1 MCGAGAVLARSAP
14 GRRTGGEHGYICKEK
29 RERGRGGGAAPGG
42 GRHPFGVLDGYVPLS
57 QGEMEL
63 YRSIREA
70 VPIVDAALRKLVRL
84 AGGVKVSCR
93 ESAAQEG
100 LDWFLQH
107 VNTGRGQRG
116 IQSFL
121 DGYLDSMLTFG
132 RAVGEIVPDRRGREI
147 AAVLCGNPA
156 DVEIREGSRRWSLPC
171 GDGDGD
177 GQLRELPRQELLLLP
192 PFSRRWA
199 APTA

>member
-1 MCGAGAVLARSAP
+1 MRQGEGREESLGIFARKRENGAGAAVQL
-14 GRRTGGEHGYICKEK
+14 
-29 RERGRGGGAAPGG
+29 REG

-116 IQSFL
+116 I
-121 DGYLDSMLTFG
+121 
-132 RAVGEIVPDRRGREI
+132 
-147 AAVLCGNPA
+147 
-156 DVEIREGSRRWSLPC
+156 
-171 GDGDGD
+171 
-177 GQLRELPRQELLLLP
+177 
-192 PFSRRWA
+192 
-199 APTA
+199 

>member
-1 MCGAGAVLARSAP
+1 MGIFARKRENGAGAAVQL
-14 GRRTGGEHGYICKEK
+14 
-29 RERGRGGGAAPGG
+29 REG

-132 RAVGEIVPDRRGREI
+132 RAVGDRKS
-147 AAVLCGNPA
+147 V
-156 DVEIREGSRRWSLPC
+156 V
-171 GDGDGD
+171 
-177 GQLRELPRQELLLLP
+177 
-192 PFSRRWA
+192 
-199 APTA
+199 

>member
-1 MCGAGAVLARSAP
+1 MRQGEGREESMGIFARKRENGAGAAVQL
-14 GRRTGGEHGYICKEK
+14 
-29 RERGRGGGAAPGG
+29 REG

-156 DVEIREGSRRWSLPC
+156 DVEIREGESPLELPC
-171 GDGDGD
+171 GDGMGT
-177 GQLRELPRQELLLLP
+177 GSSGSCPGRSCCSLP

>member
-1 MCGAGAVLARSAP
+1 MGIFARKRENGAGAAVQL
-14 GRRTGGEHGYICKEK
+14 
-29 RERGRGGGAAPGG
+29 REG

-156 DVEIREGSRRWSLPC
+156 DVEIREGESPLEFTLWGRVGTGSSGSCPGRSC
-171 GDGDGD
+171 CSS
-177 GQLRELPRQELLLLP
+177 P

>member
-1 MCGAGAVLARSAP
+1 M
-14 GRRTGGEHGYICKEK
+14 GGEHGYICKEK
-29 RERGRGGGAAPGG
+29 REWGRGGGTAREGDCT
-42 GRHPFGVLDGYVPLS
+42 PFGGAGRWRATGLS

-156 DVEIREGSRRWSLPC
+156 DVEIREGESPLEFTLWGRS
-171 GDGDGD
+171 GD
-177 GQLRELPRQELLLLP
+177 GQLRSCPAGAAALHPLSAGGGQPLRRESAAVHALPDRIP
-192 PFSRRWA
+192 C
-199 APTA
+199 